1 MRTLIVKPLI
11 ALLLARTALS
21 FDRMQRARGDEEEAA
36 TRLIRALQRAR
47 GLESRQCDEDLAS
60 EIRKAAETFID
71 AARARRRAW
80 PAVVRRRA
88 LAASCRAYRLALD
101 AAEAEDCVEPA
112 EASIGLLLRAHPD
125 LRCEVPVRL
134 LDALALAGGQAELA
148 A

>member
-1 MRTLIVKPLI
+1 MRTLIAKPLI
-11 ALLLARTALS
+11 TLLLARAALS
-21 FDRMQRARGDEEEAA
+21 FDRMQRARSDEEQAA
-36 TRLIRALQRAR
+36 TQLIRALQRAR
-47 GLESRQCDEDLAS
+47 GLESRQCDEELAR

-80 PAVVRRRA
+80 PAMLRRRA

-101 AAEAEDCVEPA
+101 ATEAVDCVEPA
-112 EASIGLLLRAHPD
+112 EAAIGLLLREHPD

-134 LDALALAGGQAELA
+134 LDALALSGGPAELA